1 MPKISV
7 IVPVYKVEKYLDRCV
22 RSVLAQTFRD
32 FELILVDDGSPDSCP
47 QMCDDWAKKDS
58 RIRVIHQN
66 NQGLSAARNTGIR
79 AASGEYIN
87 FIDSDDW
94 VSATMLSDL
103 YRLLIKYDADISV
116 CGFEKCSS
124 EKQQSDSGRLCGC
137 CRSRDEFMDIIL
149 KIKSNRTIHY
159 AWGKLYKRNILDS
172 EHFPVGMLNE
182 DVEGTFKAVMRSKR
196 IAETPKADYFYFIN
210 TQSITGERFG
220 KNYLCLNDVWKR
232 VQDISEKD
240 APKYYDKVCFNVMR
254 MDFTI
259 LTQSILHGDSE
270 TDKLYKNELDI
281 CLKRLRKNTR
291 KLLSGPMVIKR
302 KLALLAVS
310 LFYYP
315 IRRCFRTI
323 KNQVI

>member
-7 IVPVYKVEKYLDRCV
+7 IVPVYKVEKYLDRCIK
-22 RSVLAQTFRD
+22 SILAQTFED
-32 FELILVDDGSPDSCP
+32 FELILVDDGSPDRCP
-47 QMCDDWAKKDS
+47 QMCDEWAKKDS
-58 RIRVIHQN
+58 RIKVIHQN

-94 VSATMLSDL
+94 VADTLLSDL

-124 EKQQSDSGRLCGC
+124 EKLQSDSDRLCGRC
-137 CRSRDEFMDIIL
+137 LSRDEFMDIIL
-149 KIKSNRTIHY
+149 KINSNRTIHY
-159 AWGKLYKRNILDS
+159 AWGKLYKRKILDS

-182 DVEGTFKAVMRSKR
+182 DVEGTFKAVMRSDR
-196 IAETPKADYFYFIN
+196 IAETPKADYYYFIN
-210 TQSITGERFG
+210 AQSITGERFG

-240 APKYYDKVCFNVMR
+240 APRYYDKVFFNVMR

-270 TDKLYKNELDI
+270 TDKLYKSELDL

-291 KLLSGPMVIKR
+291 KLLLGPMVKKR

-315 IRRCFRTI
+315 IRCCFRI
-323 KNQVI
+323 FKNKVM